1 MSVIHFSA
9 AELLPYLALS
19 LESAVKYERHLASA
33 DASAW
38 RVFLT
43 NSGRM
48 ADFIAFTAA
57 NAVEYSTRYNEKTDA
72 VTLSDADLLRLRGI
86 LFGIERLEMARL
98 ARGVGCL
105 RYNLCA
111 NPERGALEFICAVQM
126 GLIRRMTA
134 QLGWE
139 SQ

>member
-1 MSVIHFSA
+1 VSVIHFSA
-9 AELLPYLALS
+9 SELIPYLALS

-38 RVFLT
+38 RVYLT

-48 ADFIAFTAA
+48 ADFIAYTAA
-57 NAVEYSTRYNEKTDA
+57 NAVEYSTRYNEKVDA
-72 VTLSDADLLRLRGI
+72 VTLSDADLFRLRGI

-105 RYNLCA
+105 RYNLGA
-111 NPERGALEFICAVQM
+111 EPWAGALEFINAAQM
-126 GLIRRMTA
+126 GIIRRMTA
-134 QLGWE
+134 QLGWAD
-139 SQ
+139 

>member
-9 AELLPYLALS
+9 AELIPYLALS
-19 LESAVKYERHLASA
+19 LESAVKYERHLARA

-72 VTLSDADLLRLRGI
+72 VTLSDANLLRLRGI
-86 LFGIERLEMARL
+86 LFGVERLEMARL
-98 ARGVGCL
+98 ARGVGLL
-105 RYNLCA
+105 RYNLGA
-111 NPERGALEFICAVQM
+111 EPEAGALEFIGAVQM
-126 GLIRRMTA
+126 GLIRRMTS
-134 QLGWE
+134 QLGWAD
-139 SQ
+139 